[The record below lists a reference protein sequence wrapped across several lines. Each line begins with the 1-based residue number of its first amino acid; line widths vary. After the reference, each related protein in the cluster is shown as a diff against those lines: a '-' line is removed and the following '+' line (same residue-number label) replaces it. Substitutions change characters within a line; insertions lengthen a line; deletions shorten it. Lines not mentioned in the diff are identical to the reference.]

1 MDRLTGQDGMS
12 KASWEKVIALLSY
25 SPTAFGIF
33 FLMTSRETGDSY
45 EDKSGVSGVMAGLM
59 CVAYGLCAGAASS
72 GCPADICKVLV
83 LARLGLGVVAL
94 LAGIFI
100 LALGDETEKAI
111 KFVLMYLFLA
121 LMTVPEAGSF
131 YLYVRQVQLEKFMAE
146 NADPQGSYPMS
157 NQQMPMQL
165 EQSYVWDL
173 ISLPEL
179 CQRKLQVFISCVG
192 NIKISR
198 CNNGLQVYL
207 LGTYHRQSLNK
218 WQVRKVHEFG
228 PSAIWVLARRFDGA
242 FKWCLAVKAWQLC
255 KQPSSKQRLWQHML
269 ASKLI
274 GQGSEDFERFA
285 VPSHSYLSVGP
296 FKPSAPSRTG
306 QVAGAAAVFAFGAW
320 VSRQRH
326 SVRCQRKANV
336 VELAPG
342 AWPAESITHPSEAE
356 LSASGADVWPAPE
369 NDRLLRHRARHFEV
383 ADT

>member
-1 MDRLTGQDGMS
+1 MS

-146 NADPQGSYPMS
+146 NANPQGSYPMS
-157 NQQMPMQL
+157 NQQMPMQ
-165 EQSYVWDL
+165 QSYVRQWPP
-173 ISLPEL
+173 SLP
-179 CQRKLQVFISCVG
+179 G
-192 NIKISR
+192 NVPQFS
-198 CNNGLQVYL
+198 
-207 LGTYHRQSLNK
+207 
-218 WQVRKVHEFG
+218 
-228 PSAIWVLARRFDGA
+228 
-242 FKWCLAVKAWQLC
+242 AWQLC
-255 KQPSSKQRLWQHML
+255 KPSSKQCLWQRML

-274 GQGSEDFERFA
+274 GQGLQLKVLGHSSHLCLLEPGRQLVQLPFLLLARGFRDKGTAFA
-285 VPSHSYLSVGP
+285 ARG
-296 FKPSAPSRTG
+296 
-306 QVAGAAAVFAFGAW
+306 
-320 VSRQRH
+320 RQM
-326 SVRCQRKANV
+326 S
-336 VELAPG
+336 
-342 AWPAESITHPSEAE
+342 SS
-356 LSASGADVWPAPE
+356 
-369 NDRLLRHRARHFEV
+369 
-383 ADT
+383 